1 MKPTIVIATHQRV
14 SITHKLIDSLWPQH
28 PELNIVLVVSLIGE
42 FNYFKQF
49 NHDRL
54 HVVMWSNRPLGGK
67 WQQGINVAK
76 SIKADPVIILG
87 SDDTIN
93 PEFVTNAINLLNQ
106 GYHFIGLRR
115 YQVLHDKTLYQFD
128 YKPIMP
134 LGGGRVY
141 SAELLNAIKWQLF
154 EQKDKHLD
162 DFGWKQ
168 VIKSKKHALLVT
180 DIDRN
185 GLYITAIKGQ
195 WVMLNPFN
203 PKHRNLKLVKKT
215 PCAE

>member
-1 MKPTIVIATHQRV
+1 
-14 SITHKLIDSLWPQH
+14 
-28 PELNIVLVVSLIGE
+28 
-42 FNYFKQF
+42 
-49 NHDRL
+49 
-54 HVVMWSNRPLGGK
+54 MWSNRPLGGK

-93 PEFVTNAINLLNQ
+93 PEFITNAIKLLNQ

-115 YQVLHDKTLYQFD
+115 YQVLHNKTLYQFD

-141 SAELLNAIKWQLF
+141 SAELLNSIKWQLF

-180 DIDRN
+180 DIERN

-203 PKHRNLKLVKKT
+203 PKHPNLKLVKKT